1 MEYIYCK
8 IEINNM
14 PRYYEHGYVV
24 ARRDAD
30 ASLWFYSIYQV
41 KEKAH
46 EVAVE
51 IGNGIVLEV

>member
-8 IEINNM
+8 TEINNM
-14 PRYYEHGYVV
+14 PAESEHGYIV

-30 ASLWFYSIYQV
+30 ASLWYYGTYQV